1 MREIKKTPGVI
12 KSGDAVRIVCKTLGL
27 VDGRLMHHGE
37 RVAYMLYHML
47 KTSTQYTEEEKL
59 RIFCLGIF
67 HDIGAYKTDEID
79 QMVTFESDNVWEHS
93 IYGYLFLKYLSPL
106 ESYAEAILYHHLNYD
121 RYDNFKTDYK
131 EIALLI
137 KLTDRIDICM
147 QTEEN
152 GVDLEMLQADAGTR
166 FAPEHVAMF
175 LETNKHANL
184 IEHLKDGSYVAEIEA
199 ILDKID
205 LIPEEINLYLQM
217 LAYSIDFRSGYTVTH
232 TVTTTAI
239 SVEIVKLLHYPLDET
254 VRVYYGALLHDVGK
268 IAIPLEILE
277 YPGKL
282 SSQAM
287 AVMKTHVKVSEDI
300 LRGVVSDA
308 ICDIAVAHHE
318 KLDGSGYHK
327 GLREE
332 DLNESQ
338 QIVAIADVL
347 SALRQRRS
355 YKNAFA
361 KEQIIDVIKEERD
374 ADKLN
379 QSICDLV
386 ITQYDEVMSLADE
399 NCKEFLEIYD
409 NLQIEYDQIYNHVTQ
424 F

>member
-1 MREIKKTPGVI
+1 MKDIRNAPGVI
-12 KSGDAVRIVCKTLGL
+12 KSADAVRIVCKTLGL

-47 KTSTQYTEEEKL
+47 RDSDKYTEEEKL
-59 RIFCLGIF
+59 CIFCLGIF

-79 QMVTFESDNVWEHS
+79 QMVEFESDNVWEHS

-106 ESYAEAILYHHLNYD
+106 KNYAEAILYHHLNYEC
-121 RYDNFKTDYK
+121 YDTFKTEYK

-147 QTEEN
+147 QTEKN
-152 GVDLEMLQADAGTR
+152 GVDLEILQSEAGSR
-166 FAPEHVAMF
+166 FDPEHVALF
-175 LETNKHANL
+175 LETNERCHL
-184 IEHLKDGSYVAEIEA
+184 IEHLEDGSYATEIET
-199 ILDKID
+199 ILDTID
-205 LIPEEINLYLQM
+205 LMPEEINLYLRM
-217 LAYSIDFRSGYTVTH
+217 LSYSIDFRSGYTVTH
-232 TVTTTAI
+232 TITTTAI
-239 SVEIVKLLHYPLDET
+239 SVEIVKLLGYPFDET
-254 VRVYYGALLHDVGK
+254 VRIYYGALLHDVGK

-282 SSQAM
+282 SPQAM

-308 ICDIAVAHHE
+308 ICEIAIAHHE

-327 GLREE
+327 GLSAK

-355 YKNAFA
+355 YKNAFS
-361 KEQIIDVIKEERD
+361 K
-374 ADKLN
+374 
-379 QSICDLV
+379 
-386 ITQYDEVMSLADE
+386 
-399 NCKEFLEIYD
+399 
-409 NLQIEYDQIYNHVTQ
+409 
-424 F
+424 